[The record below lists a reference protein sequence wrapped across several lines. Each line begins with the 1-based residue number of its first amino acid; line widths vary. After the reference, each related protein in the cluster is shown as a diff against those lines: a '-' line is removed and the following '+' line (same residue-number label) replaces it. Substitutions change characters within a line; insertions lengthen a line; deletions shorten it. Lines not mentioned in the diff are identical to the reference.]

1 MQEKAVIQSSKNKN
15 LNIVGFFGNISFD
28 KGIGEFIEV
37 VKQVNRLGFEIHGK
51 VGGKIQDSSTKSF
64 LFKEI
69 SRHPFI
75 TYEGPKIGNEKKVF
89 YETIDVLLMPTKYEN
104 EAEPLVIHEAMAA
117 GTPVIGWGRGCIPAI
132 IPDTAG
138 MVIPIDQDFISNSVK
153 KLIQLIE
160 NPKLMKSS
168 RISAAE
174 SFSEIRGIHYKY
186 LDEIIKDLID
196 TTHLKTEPSNHDTL
210 HSDKIAQEEKSLN
223 ILHVT
228 PAFYPATIYG
238 GPVRVIYE
246 IAKRQILMGHSV
258 SVITSNVHIESKI
271 ATNEWIDM
279 NGIRSWYLP
288 YLKGLKNL
296 LGAHFLLTP
305 GFITLASKEIASR
318 NYDIVHIHEMRHF
331 FSPIIAWLCSKYKVP
346 YVLTPHGTLGTSGVS
361 MFKKKYFDLLFGK
374 RIIRNSKG
382 LSALT
387 DVEKDELLRL
397 YHIDPQYIEIIPN
410 GIFADAFINAVP
422 TNQFRQSIGLS
433 ESDKLILYV
442 GRLHK
447 NKGLDLLIKAFKSIA
462 GSDKQTY
469 LVFAGVSEGTKIN
482 YQIVLERL
490 VSDMEL
496 TDNVKF
502 IGFISGERKIQAY
515 KSADVFVLPSRYEQ
529 FGLVL
534 LEALASGC
542 PTVTTSEAALS
553 NALQSAGAAM
563 ISKLN
568 SKDLYNCIN
577 SVLSKP
583 RLREQMVRN
592 GLQFVNRFS
601 WDSSTQ
607 KFIHLYRQSL
617 R

>member
-1 MQEKAVIQSSKNKN
+1 
-15 LNIVGFFGNISFD
+15 
-28 KGIGEFIEV
+28 
-37 VKQVNRLGFEIHGK
+37 
-51 VGGKIQDSSTKSF
+51 
-64 LFKEI
+64 
-69 SRHPFI
+69 
-75 TYEGPKIGNEKKVF
+75 
-89 YETIDVLLMPTKYEN
+89 
-104 EAEPLVIHEAMAA
+104 MAA

-160 NPKLMKSS
+160 NPKLINLA
-168 RISAAE
+168 RFRAAE
-174 SFSEIRGIHYKY
+174 SFSEIRGIHYKSVNK
-186 LDEIIKDLID
+186 IIKDLID
-196 TTHLKTEPSNHDTL
+196 TTHLKTEPSEHDTL
-210 HSDKIAQEEKSLN
+210 RSDKQTQEDKSLN
-223 ILHVT
+223 ILHIS

-258 SVITSNVHIESKI
+258 SVIASNVHIESKI
-271 ATNEWIDM
+271 ATNEWINM

-288 YLKGLKNL
+288 YLKGFKNL

-331 FSPIIAWLCSKYKVP
+331 FSPIIARLCSEYKVP

-361 MFKKKYFDLLFGK
+361 MFKKKYFDLIFGK
-374 RIIRNSKG
+374 RIIRNSQG

-397 YHIDPQYIEIIPN
+397 YDIDPQYIKIIPN
-410 GIFADAFINAVP
+410 GISADAFINAVP
-422 TNQFRQSIGLS
+422 TNQFRHSIGLS

-462 GSDKQTY
+462 GSDKQSY

-490 VSDMEL
+490 VRDMEL

-568 SKDLYNCIN
+568 SKDLYKCVN
-577 SVLSKP
+577 SVLSNP
-583 RLREQMVRN
+583 RLREQLIRN
-592 GLQFVNRFS
+592 GHQFVNRFS
-601 WDSSTQ
+601 WDTSTQ
-607 KFIHLYRQSL
+607 KFINLYRQAL
-617 R
+617 T